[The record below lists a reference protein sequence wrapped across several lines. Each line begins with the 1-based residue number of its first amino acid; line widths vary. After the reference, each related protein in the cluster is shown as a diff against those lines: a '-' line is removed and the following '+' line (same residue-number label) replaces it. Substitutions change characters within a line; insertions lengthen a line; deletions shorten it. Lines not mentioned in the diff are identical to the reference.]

1 LRAGGECRGSN
12 EVVSTRPETAA
23 ELREV
28 AARARRFARQIL
40 DQQAEATLIAFAE
53 EMEARAAALE
63 PSARSGS
70 HSGAVAVQRS
80 DPDASQG

>member
-1 LRAGGECRGSN
+1 MSRESN
-12 EVVSTRPETAA
+12 EVASTRPATAA
-23 ELREV
+23 ELRKV
-28 AARARRFARQIL
+28 AARARRLAGQIL

-63 PSARSGS
+63 PAAQHVS
-70 HSGAVAVQRS
+70 HSGAVAVQQS